1 MDIMGS
7 VNRDR
12 EMSQGTEQIVA
23 GKDAGAAKLL
33 KSLSRTVVRA
43 TTVAAGLG
51 VVRGFA
57 AIELAWMASGVIDAA
72 AFPDPRKLPVGI
84 FLAALAAIAAL
95 RALLLLFSA
104 RAAGWAS
111 TSARRAL
118 FGILL
123 RKIETLGPSRLSDLA
138 TGDLVTKL
146 TDGVAALDPYWRRWT
161 PAAALAVSQPVAA
174 LVVITPLDW
183 RSAAILSG
191 SLPLLALGMVIAGK
205 GAKNASDRQ
214 WETLTRLG
222 GGLLDSIQG
231 LPDILLAN
239 AGRREAASVRRVA
252 EAYRRETMVV
262 LRLVFLSS
270 LTLEFFATIAIAAL
284 ALAIGFRLMWGE
296 MDFRNGLFILL
307 AAPEVF
313 APIRAFGAE
322 RHARM
327 EAVAAAE
334 GLAELLGRPTP
345 RIGTSRVAGAAPPT
359 LRFKSVN
366 FAYPDGTIVIRNLD
380 LEIRPRERIAVVG
393 PSGAGKSTLLGLLAG
408 FLEPTSGAIYVDGV
422 LMSDLDQDDWR
433 RRIAFLPQRPHVFDA
448 DVDENVA
455 LGRNDGDVSD
465 ALVAAGIKDIVD
477 ALPEGRRTRLAE
489 QGRGLSG
496 GEIQR
501 LALARAFYG
510 GGTLVLV
517 DEPTA
522 HLDAETER
530 TITER
535 VSVFAESRTLI
546 VVAHRKESLT
556 SVQRVIE
563 MKDGR
568 IVEDGAPSE
577 LMTEF
582 GPRSRFLPPP
592 PLDGTVQASVD

>member
-455 LGRNDGDVSD
+455 LGRSWDQGHRRR
-465 ALVAAGIKDIVD
+465 AAGGAPDTTCRTGQRPFRRGNPAARPSPCLLWRRNPCSRRRTDRSPRRRDRAHDYGACERVRGKPNFDRCRSSQRESDLGSTSDSDERRKDRRRRRALRADGGVWT
-477 ALPEGRRTRLAE
+477 ALPFPA
-489 QGRGLSG
+489 
-496 GEIQR
+496 
-501 LALARAFYG
+501 
-510 GGTLVLV
+510 
-517 DEPTA
+517 PTPA
-522 HLDAETER
+522 
-530 TITER
+530 
-535 VSVFAESRTLI
+535 
-546 VVAHRKESLT
+546 
-556 SVQRVIE
+556 
-563 MKDGR
+563 
-568 IVEDGAPSE
+568 
-577 LMTEF
+577 
-582 GPRSRFLPPP
+582 
-592 PLDGTVQASVD
+592 